1 MSNEDSDILIYVP
14 FKKESLNENEI
25 NWLNAFQ
32 SILETGLHQ
41 ITKQKISISNLIS
54 TESLFGKKGIAENAK
69 VIIHLLLNSSY
80 DPGNILNTDKLKNR
94 TIIQVNCHPE
104 IKSESLNDF
113 SIINLFDESTN
124 KTIDLS
130 EHIGELKNEIWLK
143 FLDIAFEIKKEIVVA
158 EKETKKSRGKIFVAE
173 SSADQNFNR
182 ETIIR
187 ELEHLGFEVLPT
199 GNFPKDM
206 NSFSE
211 LVHDNLKQSF
221 LSIHLIGN
229 HYAPLLNNIDI
240 SSVELQ
246 NDLFHEVSTELKAE
260 NKIIKRLVWIPT
272 DIKPKS
278 EKQKLYIDSFKRNIE
293 LLENTEI
300 VQTPIEVFKT
310 IIRNKAKE
318 ILNIKIQTKTKSE
331 EIKNKS
337 VYIISSEVN
346 NKTFSDI
353 KQELIKQKLI
363 VLEATQK
370 ANKIDLIQEHYYNLI
385 NCDALL
391 IDYSIENLQ
400 WLNSKLSDI
409 LKSPGFGRKK
419 NFLAKSILINTGK
432 SPVINLQIKDLDLI
446 SYAEKDISKRLNS
459 FIEKINKND
468 T

>member
-14 FKKESLNENEI
+14 FKKENLNENEI

-32 SILETGLHQ
+32 SILEIGLNQ
-41 ITKQKISISNLIS
+41 ISKQKISVSNFISN
-54 TESLFGKKGIAENAK
+54 ESLIGKKGIAESAK
-69 VIIHLLLNSSY
+69 VIIQLLLNNNY
-80 DPGNILNTDKLKNR
+80 DPGNLLSADKLKNR
-94 TIIQVNCHPE
+94 KIIQINCHPE
-104 IKSESLNDF
+104 IKEEPPKDCT
-113 SIINLFDESTN
+113 IINLFNESTN
-124 KTIDLS
+124 KAINLS
-130 EHIGELKNEIWLK
+130 EHIDELKNEIWLK
-143 FLDIAFEIKKEIVVA
+143 FLDIVFEIKKAVLVA
-158 EKETKKSRGKIFVAE
+158 EKETAKSKGKIFIAE
-173 SSADQNFNR
+173 SSTDQNFNR

-187 ELEHLGFEVLPT
+187 ELEHLGFEVLPKAS
-199 GNFPKDM
+199 FPKDM
-206 NSFSE
+206 IPFSE
-211 LVHDNLKQSF
+211 FVHDNLKQSF
-221 LSIHLIGN
+221 LSVHLIGKY
-229 HYAPLLNNIDI
+229 YAPLLNNIDI

-246 NDLFHEVSTELKAE
+246 NDLFHEVAAELKTE

-278 EKQKLYIDSFKRNIE
+278 EKQKLYIESFKRNIE

-300 VQTPIEVFKT
+300 IQTPIEVFKT
-310 IIRNKAKE
+310 IIRNKAEE
-318 ILNIKIQTKTKSE
+318 ILDIKTQTKTKSE
-331 EIKNKS
+331 GIKNKS
-337 VYIISSEVN
+337 VYVISNEVN

-391 IDYSIENLQ
+391 IDYSVENTQ